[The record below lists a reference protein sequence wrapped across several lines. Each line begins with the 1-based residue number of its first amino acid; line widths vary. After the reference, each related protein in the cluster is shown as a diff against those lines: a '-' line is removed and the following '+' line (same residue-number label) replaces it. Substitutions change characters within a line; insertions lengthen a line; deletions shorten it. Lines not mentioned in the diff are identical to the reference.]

1 MTIYAIVNNLIS
13 GSHSKEG
20 SPAIWTIISGASI
33 LQGGN
38 PFFVPDFAS
47 RFEALPALAVKI
59 GKLGKGIAPRFAYR
73 YVDSVAPCVLFAAT
87 DLLHTLRQQGLPWT
101 RAISYD
107 KCLAIGRFIKIPFTE
122 TAGCRVTLNLED
134 KETPGDTIW
143 ESELHGPT
151 TEEALSAISTDNT
164 LKTGDIILI
173 GIAGKGACVA
183 PGMKASLSLNDGEP
197 SRFNI
202 R

>member
-1 MTIYAIVNNLIS
+1 MTVYAIVNNLLS

-47 RFEALPALAVKI
+47 RFEALPAIAIKI

-73 YVDSVAPCVLFAAT
+73 YVDSVAPCILFAAT
-87 DLLHTLRQQGLPWT
+87 DLLHDLRQQGLPWT
-101 RAISYD
+101 PAVSYD
-107 KCLAIGRFIKIPFTE
+107 KCLAIGKFIKIPFTE
-122 TAGCRVTLNLED
+122 TNECRVTLHLGGQDPTGD
-134 KETPGDTIW
+134 KVWTGKLT
-143 ESELHGPT
+143 GPT
-151 TEEALSAISTDNT
+151 AEEALSAISTDNT
-164 LKTGDIILI
+164 LKTGDIILL
-173 GIAGKGACVA
+173 GIAGEGACVS
-183 PGMKASLSLNDGEP
+183 PGMKAVLSLNDGEP
-197 SRFNI
+197 LRFNI